1 MFCSHKVLC
10 YHTLHPPISDSV
22 LHCMQLSY
30 CTLHSLSVTCGSV
43 NALLVPVQA
52 DYDDVCYYS
61 LDIFRRK
68 FEYFRDNIKEMETLF
83 GAHFQSFTEEARRMT
98 RCHTTHHMKPGWS
111 C

>member
-1 MFCSHKVLC
+1 
-10 YHTLHPPISDSV
+10 
-22 LHCMQLSY
+22 MQLSY

-98 RCHTTHHMKPGWS
+98 RCARHIT
-111 C
+111 